1 MLRETTN
8 DPVVRLQPKYISQN
22 MSIARS
28 TLSAAHLF
36 DLGGKPVRLALDT
49 RPRRQMA
56 VANSLI
62 LDDRSARELR
72 REENQVEAVASPIIN
87 RSSYSELDNYLTRLR
102 VKELYRENTQF
113 YFITAR
119 RRAHEDGERPTI
131 LSGKHTI
138 VAEEHFILGIV
149 EEANNLMLMI
159 IPSGNR
165 GVTILDVSKL
175 QKALNAES
183 EEDSTNTS
191 DDKTVTYPD
200 NQTQDFAVCYSECLS
215 NVPPWLLV
223 VVSGICAGCIT
234 MIGIA
239 TATGGTDGVS
249 IPLLVGVC
257 SGCAAAIGAVLGN
270 CLLTCH
276 EMFGD

>member
-200 NQTQDFAVCYSECLS
+200 NQTQDHANFK
-215 NVPPWLLV
+215 NVKYF
-223 VVSGICAGCIT
+223 
-234 MIGIA
+234 
-239 TATGGTDGVS
+239 DY
-249 IPLLVGVC
+249 
-257 SGCAAAIGAVLGN
+257 
-270 CLLTCH
+270 
-276 EMFGD
+276 